1 MYFKKRVFPSI
12 PVSFHVP
19 YLSWQIAVPPL
30 GPSLA
35 DEYNLYIITQKPFFF
50 VTLFLFLTPLHIQKT
65 PPHQRGIPYSTPTKQ
80 SRSASQNVIEM
91 AYDNIKK

>member
-19 YLSWQIAVPPL
+19 YLSWQIAVPL
-30 GPSLA
+30 SARRLQMNTICTLSLR
-35 DEYNLYIITQKPFFF
+35 NPFF

-65 PPHQRGIPYSTPTKQ
+65 PPHQRGIPYSTPTRQ